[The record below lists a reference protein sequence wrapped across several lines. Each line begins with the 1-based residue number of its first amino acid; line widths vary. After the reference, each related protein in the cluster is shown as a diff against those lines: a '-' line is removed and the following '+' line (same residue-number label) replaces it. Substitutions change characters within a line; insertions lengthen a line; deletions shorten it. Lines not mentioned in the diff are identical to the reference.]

1 LELLRICE
9 TQKPERSQ
17 SLLTSAATRKGKAA
31 TIRTDADAIINTTE
45 PGLVLG
51 TPAYMSPEQEKMIGT
66 SLIQYQIT

>member
-1 LELLRICE
+1 M
-9 TQKPERSQ
+9 T
-17 SLLTSAATRKGKAA
+17 A